1 MLDYP
6 DDPATY
12 GMDDEY
18 LFGSDLLL
26 APVLREGA
34 ATRDFYVPKGTWV
47 DVWTGRSYPGG
58 RGHSMPVTLGSIP
71 LFARGGSFVFRQP
84 VIQHTGEMPGQ
95 PLVVEVYAADR
106 GESSFYED
114 DGLSFEYEK
123 GQRIVR
129 AFAQERTGAR
139 VQVTVSAPDGA
150 WRPQERM
157 LRFVIQV
164 ASAPNRVT
172 VNGTSVTR
180 ASSTAPGW
188 SLDDRGF
195 VIVTLPDRF
204 EQTTIVLE

>member
-1 MLDYP
+1 M
-6 DDPATY
+6 
-12 GMDDEY
+12 
-18 LFGSDLLL
+18 
-26 APVLREGA
+26 LREGA
-34 ATRDFYVPKGTWV
+34 TTRDFYLPKGTWV

-71 LFARGGSFVFRQP
+71 LFARGGSFIFRQP

-95 PLVVEVYAADR
+95 PLIVEVYAADR

-114 DGLSFEYEK
+114 DGLSFDYEK
-123 GQRIVR
+123 GSASSAPSRR
-129 AFAQERTGAR
+129 SGPAAR

-164 ASAPNRVT
+164 ASTPSRVT
-172 VNGTSVTR
+172 VNGASVTR
-180 ASSTAPGW
+180 ASSPAATGW